1 MKNWQTFS
9 IRSNSRTV
17 KVFGFLILL
26 TVLTALASICFG
38 PVFVSPALLPK
49 ILLGQLT
56 GTTEAKIV
64 LLARLPRTAGC
75 LLAGMALAVSGA
87 VIQSVLHNPLAAPN
101 IIGVNSGAGL
111 MVVLVGAVAPYA
123 LWLTPLAAFFGA
135 LVGVLV
141 VLFIA
146 ERTGASRITL
156 VLAGVAVS
164 NIFSAGIDAVITFF
178 PDAVLGYSDFRI
190 GGLTNLSFDKLRPAF
205 WVILVAMILLLSL
218 TSELDILAL
227 GSDTAR
233 SLGLPVKQL
242 RLLFLALA
250 ARPGRS
256 CCQLLRPF
264 RLCGTYCAPHHAP
277 LYRGRQPPAAS
288 LLCPGRCGFAHPVRP
303 GRPAA
308 LCPL

>member
-26 TVLTALASICFG
+26 TVLAALASICFG

-56 GTTEAKIV
+56 GTTQANIV

-205 WVILVAMILLLSL
+205 WVILVADRKS
-218 TSELDILAL
+218 
-227 GSDTAR
+227 
-233 SLGLPVKQL
+233 V
-242 RLLFLALA
+242 
-250 ARPGRS
+250 
-256 CCQLLRPF
+256 
-264 RLCGTYCAPHHAP
+264 
-277 LYRGRQPPAAS
+277 
-288 LLCPGRCGFAHPVRP
+288 V
-303 GRPAA
+303 
-308 LCPL
+308 

>member
-111 MVVLVGAVAPYA
+111 MVVLVWP
-123 LWLTPLAAFFGA
+123 PM
-135 LVGVLV
+135 
-141 VLFIA
+141 
-146 ERTGASRITL
+146 
-156 VLAGVAVS
+156 
-164 NIFSAGIDAVITFF
+164 
-178 PDAVLGYSDFRI
+178 P
-190 GGLTNLSFDKLRPAF
+190 
-205 WVILVAMILLLSL
+205 
-218 TSELDILAL
+218 
-227 GSDTAR
+227 
-233 SLGLPVKQL
+233 
-242 RLLFLALA
+242 
-250 ARPGRS
+250 
-256 CCQLLRPF
+256 
-264 RLCGTYCAPHHAP
+264 CG
-277 LYRGRQPPAAS
+277 
-288 LLCPGRCGFAHPVRP
+288 
-303 GRPAA
+303 
-308 LCPL
+308 